1 MSLMSLFGERFELV
15 PVLVIAGVVI
25 AISVLGGLATDVQS
39 TWYETLRK
47 PEWQPPGYLFGPV
60 WTTLYILLIISASI
74 AWHST
79 SGQHRTS
86 IMILYALNG
95 ALNLAWSFIFFRSRS
110 PLVAGM
116 DIIGVLLSIIWII
129 VRVWPISPLAA
140 GLLIPYLLW
149 VAFATVLNWTIVR
162 MN

>member
-1 MSLMSLFGERFELV
+1 MSVMSIFGERFELI

-25 AISVLGGLATDVQS
+25 AIAVFGGLATDVQS
-39 TWYETLRK
+39 HWYETLRK
-47 PEWQPPGYLFGPV
+47 PSWQPPGYLFGPV

-116 DIIGVLLSIIWII
+116 DIIGVLLSILWIM

>member
-1 MSLMSLFGERFELV
+1 
-15 PVLVIAGVVI
+15 
-25 AISVLGGLATDVQS
+25 
-39 TWYETLRK
+39 ETLRK

-129 VRVWPISPLAA
+129 VRVWPISPVAA